1 MIEAETETDTEG
13 LDLARTPLPP
23 MSSKI
28 RMLVNLIRDINARS
42 NGKEKTIVFSHFLAM
57 LDLVET
63 FLTAEGIVSIRCE
76 RVPWSLNS
84 VFINHL
90 PTPR

>member
-1 MIEAETETDTEG
+1 MIEAETETEG

-28 RMLVNLIRDINARS
+28 RTLANLIHDINARS
-42 NGKEKTIVFSHFLAM
+42 NGKEKTIVFSHFVAM
-57 LDLVET
+57 LDLVEA

-76 RVPWSLNS
+76 GVPWSLNS

-90 PTPR
+90 PAPR

>member
-1 MIEAETETDTEG
+1 MIEAETETEG
-13 LDLARTPLPP
+13 LNLARMPLPP

-28 RMLVNLIRDINARS
+28 RTLVNLIRDINARS
-42 NGKEKTIVFSHFLAM
+42 NGKKKTIVFSHFVAM
-57 LDLVET
+57 LDLVEA

-76 RVPWSLNS
+76 SSMALNS

>member
-1 MIEAETETDTEG
+1 MIEAETETEG
-13 LDLARTPLPP
+13 LDLARMLLPP

-28 RMLVNLIRDINARS
+28 RTLVNLIRDINARS
-42 NGKEKTIVFSHFLAM
+42 NGKEKTIIFSHFVAM
-57 LDLVET
+57 LDLVEA
-63 FLTAEGIVSIRCE
+63 FLTAEGIVSICCE
-76 RVPWSLNS
+76 SSMGLNS

>member
-1 MIEAETETDTEG
+1 MIEAETETEG

-28 RMLVNLIRDINARS
+28 RTLVNLLRDINARS
-42 NGKEKTIVFSHFLAM
+42 NGKEKTIVFSHFVAM

-76 RVPWSLNS
+76 GIPRSLNS
-84 VFINHL
+84 MFINHL